1 MPIYRIVTGIHISGN
16 LPGEI
21 KMAITPW
28 ICTQKIQ
35 NLCSNLCS
43 ECGLSNT
50 IRPRLRIPYYS
61 KVIVET
67 VTEGHFSTHF
77 ESDSGSLITSHKR
90 IFYPE
95 FDF

>member
-1 MPIYRIVTGIHISGN
+1 MPTYRIVIGIHIFGN

-21 KMAITPW
+21 KMEIIPW
-28 ICTQKIQ
+28 ISIQKIQ

-50 IRPRLRIPYYS
+50 IRPRLRIPYCS

-67 VTEGHFSTHF
+67 VTEGHVSTCF
-77 ESDSGSLITSHKR
+77 QSD
-90 IFYPE
+90 
-95 FDF
+95 

>member
-1 MPIYRIVTGIHISGN
+1 MPIYRIVIGIHISGN

-28 ICTQKIQ
+28 NSIQKIQ
-35 NLCSNLCS
+35 NFCSNLCY

-50 IRPRLRIPYYS
+50 IGPRLRISYWS

-67 VTEGHFSTHF
+67 VTEGHFSTRF
-77 ESDSGSLITSHKR
+77 QSD
-90 IFYPE
+90 
-95 FDF
+95 

>member
-1 MPIYRIVTGIHISGN
+1 MPIYQIVIGIHISGN
-16 LPGEI
+16 QPSEI

-28 ICTQKIQ
+28 ISIQKIQ

-67 VTEGHFSTHF
+67 VTEGHFSTGF
-77 ESDSGSLITSHKR
+77 ESN
-90 IFYPE
+90 
-95 FDF
+95 